1 MFFYL
6 SCMTSKPVQ
15 AAFLTECL
23 TEREN
28 KAGERQRRNV
38 AGIEFVPSRLWK
50 GQIRLPLLKV
60 LVISGVFLWILFV
73 LFYVYE
79 WLSSCIY
86 VHYVHPMTTKARKGH
101 YVP

>member
-6 SCMTSKPVQ
+6 SCMTSKPVH
-15 AAFLTECL
+15 AAFLTACL

-38 AGIEFVPSRLWK
+38 AGIEFVPSQLWK
-50 GQIRLPLLKV
+50 GQIHLPLLKV
-60 LVISGVFLWILFV
+60 LVISGFLRILFV

-79 WLSSCIY
+79 WLSS
-86 VHYVHPMTTKARKGH
+86 
-101 YVP
+101 

>member
-6 SCMTSKPVQ
+6 SCMISKPVQ

-38 AGIEFVPSRLWK
+38 PGIEFVPAQLWK
-50 GQIRLPLLKV
+50 GQIHLSLLKV
-60 LVISGVFLWILFV
+60 LVISGFFFVDFVCFILCV
-73 LFYVYE
+73 
-79 WLSSCIY
+79 
-86 VHYVHPMTTKARKGH
+86 
-101 YVP
+101 